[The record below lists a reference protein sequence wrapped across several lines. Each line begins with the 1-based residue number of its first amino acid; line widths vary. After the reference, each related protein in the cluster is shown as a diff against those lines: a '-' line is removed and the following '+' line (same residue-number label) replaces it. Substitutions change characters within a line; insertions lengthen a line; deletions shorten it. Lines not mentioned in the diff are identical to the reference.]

1 MNDKESDS
9 VSLPKEEI
17 VDSLKVFKQRRDY
30 LLHEDVAAFD
40 HYCERFVEFCDSNP
54 LVQRILAPLEKKF
67 ETDVDAWWVG
77 ATDRRTKMLPWCITL
92 DNSKGISRLRFWCKN
107 SRVNGINDLP
117 VFMHQGSR
125 ELGNAS
131 ADAFDGVR
139 ARATDVRGRQVAFGN
154 QIETESPPA
163 AAPLDAVGFVIG
175 RGSLEL
181 GFQRKFPVSLES
193 SEAFL
198 GIAPGGLVGRLSRA
212 LQSVFGKPTARRV
225 VSTRTSRRVR
235 YRGAGLTSPR
245 REGR

>member
-1 MNDKESDS
+1 MHSTESVHARPTSGAGKLHSGKARWALSGCCRREPATVRFEATLRDAS
-9 VSLPKEEI
+9 QIETESPPAAAPLDAVGFVIGRGSLELGFQRKFPVSLESSE
-17 VDSLKVFKQRRDY
+17 
-30 LLHEDVAAFD
+30 A
-40 HYCERFVEFCDSNP
+40 
-54 LVQRILAPLEKKF
+54 
-67 ETDVDAWWVG
+67 
-77 ATDRRTKMLPWCITL
+77 
-92 DNSKGISRLRFWCKN
+92 SR
-107 SRVNGINDLP
+107 
-117 VFMHQGSR
+117 SR